1 MATNTQTEENT
12 TITALVRG
20 IVDDAQEL
28 VKQQF
33 ALFKAEVRED
43 SRKTQEATTILGVG
57 SLIGFA
63 GILVLS
69 FALAHGLYAANPNV
83 GLWVWYLVVGLVV
96 TGIGAA
102 LAYTGYQKFRSF
114 NPLPDKTAKA
124 LSENLTWPTKQA

>member
-1 MATNTQTEENT
+1 MATNVQTDDTNMT
-12 TITALVRG
+12 SLLRG

-43 SRKTQEATTILGVG
+43 SRKTQEATTILG
-57 SLIGFA
+57 IGALLSFA
-63 GILVLS
+63 GILVLC
-69 FALAHGLYAANPNV
+69 FAAAHLLHYAVPTV
-83 GLWVWYLVVGLVV
+83 ELGVWYLIVGGVV
-96 TGIGAA
+96 TALGGG
-102 LAYTGYQKFRSF
+102 LAYAGYAKFRSF